1 MSLRWLKVPNMYI
14 FLLILTLLLVF
25 SSIFK
30 SFMNV
35 FPDKGNKKIVEDKS
49 FEITPKS
56 RRRITEIK
64 KSSTK
69 K

>member
-1 MSLRWLKVPNMYI
+1 
-14 FLLILTLLLVF
+14 
-25 SSIFK
+25 
-30 SFMNV
+30 MNV